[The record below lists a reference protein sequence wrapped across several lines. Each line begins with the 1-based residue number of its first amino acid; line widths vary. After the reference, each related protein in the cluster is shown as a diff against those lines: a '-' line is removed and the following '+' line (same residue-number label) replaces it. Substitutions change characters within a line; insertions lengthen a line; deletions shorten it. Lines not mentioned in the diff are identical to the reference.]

1 MSKGPSTFR
10 KADIKRGVEALK
22 SAGLKVARVE
32 VDKAGKLVFISAD
45 ATEDETGS
53 EKTEGIVL

>member
-22 SAGLKVARVE
+22 SAGLRVSRVVIE
-32 VDKAGKLVFISAD
+32 GGKLTLVTTD
-45 ATEDETGS
+45 GDTG
-53 EKTEGIVL
+53 EVTVEEIKL

>member
-32 VDKAGKLVFISAD
+32 ITPGK
-45 ATEDETGS
+45 
-53 EKTEGIVL
+53 IVLVPKDGEAGEVATAPNPWDAEG